1 METTAPMELTDTPK
15 TVANLLASA
24 RSVRVSALWTAAGVY
39 GTPTMLTAR
48 VISKIIQQNE
58 CSPVMVTVPAVNAI
72 WSSVTII
79 P

>member
-1 METTAPMELTDTPK
+1 METAAPMELTDTPK

-48 VISKIIQQNE
+48 AQQVRLFNR
-58 CSPVMVTVPAVNAI
+58 MTAHQ
-72 WSSVTII
+72 
-79 P
+79 